1 MTALRSALSKIPS
14 RGFCVLHI
22 HFGAGRLGLGLVAP
36 FFQKPG
42 SELFLLNRA
51 QSGKNETGS
60 TDLSPERK
68 AQLLREQPERK
79 YGIQT
84 PGEPPG
90 VRDVV
95 GYDEFITYEPSG
107 IPDIVTRILD
117 R

>member
-1 MTALRSALSKIPS
+1 
-14 RGFCVLHI
+14 VLHI

-68 AQLLREQPERK
+68 AQLLWEQPERK
-79 YGIQT
+79 YAIQT
-84 PGEPPG
+84 PGEPTG

-95 GYDEFITYEPSG
+95 AYDEFMTYEPSG
-107 IPDIVTRILD
+107 IQDIVTRILE
-117 R
+117 RLRANAKG